1 MISASNQMQ
10 KYILAFLLYMNNQ
23 SDLRS
28 AVSYSF
34 ICYLFGWIIFCVLA
48 VALLGQ

>member
-10 KYILAFLLYMNNQ
+10 KYILAFLLHINNQ

-28 AVSYSF
+28 AVR
-34 ICYLFGWIIFCVLA
+34 
-48 VALLGQ
+48 